1 MLAFDQS
8 ANDFIREISG
18 LITAGNTI
26 NLQEAPGEVRIF
38 DQYNQ
43 NGNLISWTFSDGV
56 CGLERTL
63 TTGEIA
69 KAYKSSGS
77 PAFLSELFV
86 NNLTA
91 ELNKEIEVSFID
103 TSIIKDFELNVY
115 NPFSSQITF
124 QWKTVGGSL
133 QDFPI
138 TADVL
143 SKDTYH
149 EFFISCTV
157 PEDTPKT
164 NYRDIHFSLTYRRV
178 GDE

>member
-56 CGLERTL
+56 CELERAL
-63 TTGEIA
+63 TVGEIA
-69 KAYKSSGS
+69 KAYKTSGS

-91 ELNKEIEVSFID
+91 ELNKAIEVSFID
-103 TSIIKDFELNVY
+103 TNIIKDFELDVY

-124 QWKTVGGSL
+124 QWKTAGGSL

-149 EFFISCTV
+149 EFFISCTIS
-157 PEDTPKT
+157 EDIPKT
-164 NYRDIHFSLTYRRV
+164 NYRDIHFDLTYRRV

>member
-56 CGLERTL
+56 CELERAL
-63 TTGEIA
+63 TVGEIA
-69 KAYKSSGS
+69 KAYKTSGS

-91 ELNKEIEVSFID
+91 ELNKAIEVSFID
-103 TSIIKDFELNVY
+103 TSIIKDFELDVY

-124 QWKTVGGSL
+124 QWKTAGGSL

-149 EFFISCTV
+149 EFFISCTIS
-157 PEDTPKT
+157 EDIPKT
-164 NYRDIHFSLTYRRV
+164 NYRDIHFDLTYRRV